1 MTAAPD
7 DPPQTASGA
16 ATSSAAAPASVTSA
30 DAVVVSAAEVVAGAV
45 VVTARCKNCGAAL
58 LGRYCVECSQAADVH
73 VPTTGELIHEAME
86 GLTHADSRLWRTLV
100 PLWIKPGRLTNEFV
114 AGRRVAYVPPFR
126 LYLILSIIFFLLA
139 SFHTSH
145 TNIVQFDAADAQQK
159 GKVTDCTDAGFEVNG
174 HPTWKAR
181 IVHACEEITRD
192 NGNNLLHVALA
203 TGPKAMFVFLP
214 LIAFLHMLMY
224 WRPRHRYAEHLL
236 FFLHLHA
243 FFFSVAILLLLLI
256 DAGEAWPAFD
266 STASVLAT
274 LLGWSLAVYT
284 FMAMRRVFK
293 RGWIRTFFKASV
305 LAIVYSVVAGLGVA
319 GVVLYA
325 ALTL

>member
-7 DPPQTASGA
+7 NPPETVTGTAVTAGTA
-16 ATSSAAAPASVTSA
+16 VATS
-30 DAVVVSAAEVVAGAV
+30 AEVTTGTAV
-45 VVTARCKNCGAAL
+45 TTARCKNCGAAL

-100 PLWIKPGRLTNEFV
+100 PLWIKPGKLTNEFV

-126 LYLILSIIFFLLA
+126 LYLIVSIIFFLLA
-139 SFHTSH
+139 SLHTSH
-145 TNIVQFDAADAQQK
+145 TNIVQFDPADSQAK
-159 GKVTDCTDAGFEVNG
+159 GKVSNCADAGFEVNG
-174 HPTWKAR
+174 HPSWKPR

-203 TGPKAMFVFLP
+203 TGPKAMFIFLP

-236 FFLHLHA
+236 FLLHLHA
-243 FFFSVAILLLLLI
+243 FFFSVAIVLLLLI
-256 DAGEAWPAFD
+256 DAAEAWPAFD
-266 STASVLAT
+266 TTASVLAT

-325 ALTL
+325 AMTL